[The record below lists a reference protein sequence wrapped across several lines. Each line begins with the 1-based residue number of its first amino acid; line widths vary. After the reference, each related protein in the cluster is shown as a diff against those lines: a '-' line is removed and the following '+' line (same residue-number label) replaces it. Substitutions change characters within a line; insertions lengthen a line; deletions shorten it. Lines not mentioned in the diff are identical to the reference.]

1 MGRQGMVEALVFV
14 TVVLSLSAV
23 SRDSMMI
30 YIPEGI
36 QWRCLR
42 LGRWGVGQT
51 EGIYQDLWE

>member
-1 MGRQGMVEALVFV
+1 M

-42 LGRWGVGQT
+42 LGRWELVRLGGYT
-51 EGIYQDLWE
+51 KICGGES